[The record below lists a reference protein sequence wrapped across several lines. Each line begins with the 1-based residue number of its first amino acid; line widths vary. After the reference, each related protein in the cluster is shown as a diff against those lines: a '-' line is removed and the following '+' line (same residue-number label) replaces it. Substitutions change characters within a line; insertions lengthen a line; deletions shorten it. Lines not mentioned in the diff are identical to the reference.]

1 MSSNSIQ
8 ELLTQRD
15 HLSEIASVLYG
26 DDYIFQKEFWDSP
39 TERELKQIWEQLDLL
54 GYEEE
59 ITPEMQALGDIL
71 FEDLVK
77 RGIIPLDEEDED
89 NDDN

>member
-1 MSSNSIQ
+1 
-8 ELLTQRD
+8 
-15 HLSEIASVLYG
+15 VLYG

-39 TERELKQIWEQLDLL
+39 TERELKKIWEQLDLL

-59 ITPEMQALGDIL
+59 ISPEMQALGDLL

-77 RGIIPLDEEDED
+77 RGIIKMDDEEDD
-89 NDDN
+89 SN

>member
-1 MSSNSIQ
+1 MSNNSIQ

-39 TERELKQIWEQLDLL
+39 TERELKKIWEQLDLL

-59 ITPEMQALGDIL
+59 ISPEMQALGDLL

-77 RGIIPLDEEDED
+77 RGIIKMDDEEDD
-89 NDDN
+89 SN

>member
-1 MSSNSIQ
+1 MSNNSIQ

-59 ITPEMQALGDIL
+59 ISPEMQALGDML

-77 RGIIPLDEEDED
+77 RGIIPLDDEDED
-89 NDDN
+89 DGF